1 MILIDNRQ
9 DIIEI
14 TEELIK
20 LIKDIVKYTLKQE
33 MFYWDYEISIIFIDN
48 ENIKKINNE
57 YRNINEE
64 TDVLSFPMLEYPK
77 GKTYKDVYVDF
88 EFDDSYFNEN
98 KIVLG
103 DIALSFEKAKEQS
116 IEFGHS
122 LLREI
127 SYLVVHSVLHL
138 LGYDHMENEDKLKMR
153 KREEE
158 ILKSFNLAR

>member
-103 DIALSFEKAKEQS
+103 DIALSFERAKEQS